1 MIDFFLTSSILIAA
15 ILLISRLSEKRIS
28 PCIRYALW
36 LLAAVKLLVP
46 LPEFESNI
54 SILNLT
60 NEIQEQGVSY
70 IFADYPDIEESGN
83 ENKMPAHLQEEK
95 ERNAGKDTGIQIDA
109 AKICGTIWVTGM
121 AIFFSVFAWSNLRFA
136 KGLRRS
142 RRKLGKIRGRIQ
154 VYEAPR
160 IASPCLFGFFNPTVY
175 LPDNME
181 LSGEQRKYV
190 LAHEYTHYRHRD
202 HIWAFVRSMCVV
214 VHWYNP
220 LVWLAARVSIRDSEL
235 ACDAGTLKKIG
246 KEQNLQYGKT
256 LIDIVKKSQNRP
268 SPMEV
273 LGCSTSA
280 AGGKEEMKK
289 RIRMITEQPRTK
301 LSALLALI
309 LICAS
314 VAGCTFGAPA
324 REKAAEIPESSGG
337 YKAED
342 KEDITGGYEAE
353 KKEGLSGVYETENK
367 EEVTL
372 TRQREDGKVC
382 IEVEPSVLREY
393 LSYYYIPVGAEQE
406 QLKKLIEELP
416 TEKTVFDG
424 KWEGM
429 KETGWRLTYGSR
441 HFTAFEDGY
450 YLYYDEDETQ
460 GAEQYLIQSRELR
473 DYVQNILEEKLEY
486 HPFDPAKIENIVS
499 AKLEVC
505 SVFTDG
511 KTYSQTI
518 TEEEVLRTFEDW
530 FSNGTYIF
538 GGAACGNE
546 CACLTLTLADG
557 NAVGLSIATDSCP
570 NFAVNGVYYDYRPA
584 PVWDNKEFFAYFDEI
599 PWNWD

>member
-70 IFADYPDIEESGN
+70 IFADHPDIEESGN

-95 ERNAGKDTGIQIDA
+95 ERNARKDTGIQIDA

-121 AIFFSVFAWSNLRFA
+121 AIFFSVFAWSNLRFV
-136 KGLRRS
+136 KSLRRS

-154 VYEAPR
+154 VYEAPG
-160 IASPCLFGFFNPTVY
+160 ITSPCLFGFFNPTVY

-256 LIDIVKKSQNRP
+256 LIDIAKKSQNRP
-268 SPMEV
+268 SPMQV

-314 VAGCTFGAPA
+314 VAGCTFGAPT
-324 REKAAEIPESSGG
+324 REKAVEIPESSGG
-337 YKAED
+337 YEAED
-342 KEDITGGYEAE
+342 
-353 KKEGLSGVYETENK
+353 K

-450 YLYYDEDETQ
+450 YLYYDEDEIQ
-460 GAEQYLIQSRELR
+460 GAEQYLIQNRELR
-473 DYVQNILEEKLEY
+473 DYVQKILEEKLEY

>member
-60 NEIQEQGVSY
+60 NGIQEQGVSY
-70 IFADYPDIEESGN
+70 IFADHPDIEESGN

-95 ERNAGKDTGIQIDA
+95 ERNARKDTGIQIDA

-121 AIFFSVFAWSNLRFA
+121 AIFFSVFAWSNLRFV
-136 KGLRRS
+136 KSLRRS

-160 IASPCLFGFFNPTVY
+160 ITSPCLFGFFNPTVY

-256 LIDIVKKSQNRP
+256 LIDIAKKSQNRP
-268 SPMEV
+268 SPMQV

-314 VAGCTFGAPA
+314 VAGCTFGAPT
-324 REKAAEIPESSGG
+324 REKAVEIPESSGG
-337 YKAED
+337 YEAED
-342 KEDITGGYEAE
+342 
-353 KKEGLSGVYETENK
+353 K

-416 TEKTVFDG
+416 TEKMVFDG

-486 HPFDPAKIENIVS
+486 HPFDSAKIENIVS